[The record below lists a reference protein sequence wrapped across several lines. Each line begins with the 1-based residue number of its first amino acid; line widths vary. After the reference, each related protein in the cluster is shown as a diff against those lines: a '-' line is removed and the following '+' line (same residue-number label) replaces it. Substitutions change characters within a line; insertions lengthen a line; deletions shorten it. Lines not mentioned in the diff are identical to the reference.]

1 MPSYT
6 YFLRGDISGIQD
18 FIFSTKTKGAAK
30 TLKARSWV
38 IQLIAEIGE
47 QCVRDTFA
55 ATHIE
60 LMLNGGGNFYLFLKT
75 TQNNSEVQAIVAAL
89 QHDFDTQLFK
99 NELRLTLSCVDV
111 TNMPSF
117 GEKWKGLH
125 TQSNQDKLRHFATNI
140 AAFTPFHFE
149 PITQE
154 KTNVSE
160 EKSAWQV
167 YMSHLLGNSAFTIEP
182 AGSNETP
189 FIVPNYDSLAVLGRN
204 VCLNKAQNTPNNR
217 LLNIELPKWSDNL
230 KEMRQQFDKE
240 DKNTLIIEQHN
251 RQNGQIID
259 FDDLA
264 RFAKY
269 RTGTEK
275 LGILKMDIDNLG
287 TLFNNHKN
295 YEDAQALSQQLV
307 KFFTSYLFEL
317 QAKHGVRESNTPQDL
332 FKNNLYTVFAG
343 GDDCFIVGAW
353 DAVFEFAGV
362 VQRGFEKYGFEKFT
376 PDHKKPTLSAGLLLV
391 EAKYPVSRFA
401 KMAEEAIKT
410 AKKGTKNQIAVFGNV
425 LKWDEFERAKN
436 LALTLHTLITEKQEP
451 RGILHKVL
459 QLSERYKLI
468 LQRAAIFSSVRFP
481 EVWRMTY
488 SIRNSKNRDD
498 INTNIVE
505 PYIKQICDGFLD
517 EKKRYIHPDMYLVAV
532 RWAEFLTK
540 NKDTYHPQNDLNNE
554 HE

>member
-47 QCVRDTFA
+47 QCVRDAFA

-75 TQNNSEVQAIVAAL
+75 TQINSEVQAIIAAL
-89 QHDFDTQLFK
+89 QYDFDTKLFK
-99 NELRLTLSCVDV
+99 NELRLTLSCVEV
-111 TNMPSF
+111 TNILSF
-117 GEKWKGLH
+117 GEKWKALH
-125 TQSNQDKLRHFATNI
+125 TQSNQDKLRPFSNNI
-140 AAFTPFHFE
+140 AAFIPFDFE

-154 KTNVSE
+154 KSNISE
-160 EKSAWQV
+160 EKSAWQA
-167 YMSHLLGNSAFTIEP
+167 YMSHLLNNSAFDIEP
-182 AGSNETP
+182 AADNKTP
-189 FIVPNYDSLAVLGRN
+189 FIVPNHHSLAVLGRN
-204 VCLNKAQNTPNNR
+204 IRLNTAQNVPNNR
-217 LLNIELPKWSDNL
+217 LLNIKLPKWSDNL
-230 KEMRQQFDKE
+230 KELRQQFQKDDE
-240 DKNTLIIEQHN
+240 NTLIIEQHN
-251 RQNGQIID
+251 RHTGQIIE

-264 RFAKY
+264 RFAKC

-287 TLFNNHKN
+287 TLFNNHSN

-307 KFFTSYLFEL
+307 KFFTSHLFEL
-317 QAKHGVRESNTPQDL
+317 QAKYGVRESNAPQDL

-353 DAVFEFAGV
+353 DAVFEFAAL
-362 VQRGFEKYGFEKFT
+362 VQREFANYRFEQFT
-376 PDHKKPTLSAGLLLV
+376 PDHTKPTLSAGLLLV

-401 KMAEEAIKT
+401 KIAEEAIAKAKT
-410 AKKGTKNQIAVFGNV
+410 GHKNQIAVFGNV
-425 LKWDEFERAKN
+425 LKWNEFERAKN
-436 LALTLHTLITEKQEP
+436 LALSLHELITEKQEP

-459 QLSERYKLI
+459 QLSERYKQVLH
-468 LQRAAIFSSVRFP
+468 RAATYSSIRFP
-481 EVWRMTY
+481 EVWRLTY
-488 SIRNSKNRDD
+488 SIRKSKNRAF
-498 INTNIVE
+498 INATIVE
-505 PYIKQICDGFLD
+505 PYIQQILTGFLN
-517 EKKRYIHPDMYLVAV
+517 KNYIHPDMYPVAV

-540 NKDTYHPQNDLNNE
+540 NKDIYHLQNDLNNE
-554 HE
+554 